1 MSKLIGAV
9 FLVLGLV
16 AGVVLLLSPF
26 GKAPLVAGPLMW
38 FTFPL
43 GCVIGHVSLMVGAS
57 REHMAMSGMIVGG
70 ALLLLGLVATV
81 AQFLVSGGVLAA
93 AGDTLALWYVAS
105 GGFVLGG
112 VAYAMRGAGR
122 GQNPPA

>member
-1 MSKLIGAV
+1 MTKLIGAV

-16 AGVVLLLSPF
+16 AGVVLLLAPF

-43 GCVIGHVSLMVGAS
+43 GCVGGHVFLMMGAS
-57 REHMAMSGMIVGG
+57 REQMAMSSMIVGS

-93 AGDTLALWYVAS
+93 ATDTLSLWYVAS

-112 VAYAMRGAGR
+112 VAYALRGYGK